1 MVTGTGGG
9 AAMAISTASFEA
21 CHRYCEPIPKRPP
34 DSSGCA
40 RFSTA
45 DMVILPLLGR
55 PGAGGEGSAMLH
67 CKFAASKAGEKW
79 PLKSAAKRGMPLHG
93 DS

>member
-9 AAMAISTASFEA
+9 AAMAMSTASFEA

-55 PGAGGEGSAMLH
+55 PGAGGEGSAMLI
-67 CKFAASKAGEKW
+67 ASSLPAKPAKNG
-79 PLKSAAKRGMPLHG
+79 PLNPQRSGHATATS